1 MKVFRLL
8 YNSFIWGI
16 FISILAFQ
24 NEWLEMRVN
33 IGVFIPIVMALCLIV
48 GILLKKMGKEHLLQL
63 NLTATIINVLACSII
78 SLAVLGIERIQVVP
92 ASIVRE
98 GMKVTNISFD
108 SINIIL
114 LLLLIVGLIICFFE
128 RDGVEMKNIFK
139 GTKGKIF
146 YILIVVCLYVFVP
159 PIKSNV
165 NKAISVLK
173 TVDVTAAREYIL
185 SFGIWAPVVSFFLM
199 ILQSV
204 VAPLPAFII
213 TFANAGLFGWVKG
226 AILSWLSAM
235 AGAALCYYIAKLLGR
250 DVVEKLTSRTALE
263 KIDEFFKRY
272 GKYAVLIARLLP
284 FISFDIVSY
293 AAGLTSMSFW
303 SFFVATGLGQ
313 LPATIV
319 YSYIGGMLT
328 GTVKTFVI
336 GLLML
341 FSVSTLIVLIKKMWN
356 DKRKAKDVLP

>member
-16 FISILAFQ
+16 LISILAFQ
-24 NEWLEMRVN
+24 NEWLEMRVT
-33 IGVFIPIVMALCLIV
+33 IGIFIPIVMILCLVV
-48 GILLKKMGKEHLLQL
+48 GTLLKKVGKGHLLQL
-63 NLTATIINVLACSII
+63 NLTATIINVVVCTAI
-78 SLAVLGIERIQVVP
+78 SLAVLGTERIQVVP
-92 ASIVRE
+92 AAIVRE
-98 GMKVTNISFD
+98 GMKVTNISFN

-114 LLLLIVGLIICFFE
+114 FLLLIAGLIICFLE
-128 RDGVEMKNIFK
+128 GDRIKMKNIFR
-139 GTKGKIF
+139 GIKGKALC
-146 YILIVVCLYVFVP
+146 ILIIICLYVFVA

-165 NKAISVLK
+165 NQAVSVLK
-173 TVDVTAAREYIL
+173 TVDVNAAKTYIL
-185 SFGIWAPVVSFFLM
+185 SFGILAPVVSFFLM

-204 VAPLPAFII
+204 IAPLPAFII

-226 AILSWLSAM
+226 AILSWSSAM
-235 AGAALCYYIAKLLGR
+235 AGAALCYYIAKFLGR

-263 KIDEFFKRY
+263 KIDEFFERY

-303 SFFVATGLGQ
+303 SFFVATGVGQ

-341 FSVSTLIVLIKKMWN
+341 FAVSTLIVLLKKMWN
-356 DKRKAKDVLP
+356 DKQKAKDIV